1 MYFNID
7 HEQHSH
13 RAQVQ
18 HFTLSSSE
26 YSKLICLSCT
36 KLPPLNNVQLQLV
49 LQDV

>member
-26 YSKLICLSCT
+26 YSKLICLSCS
-36 KLPPLNNVQLQLV
+36 KLQIFFHATFKWHS
-49 LQDV
+49 